1 MFCVKLGVHDYDP
14 QHPDM
19 AGVFAALGRGVPR
32 GRRLGEVHV
41 IDIAATIASLLGI
54 DPPLQSEG
62 VALLGDPE

>member
-1 MFCVKLGVHDYDP
+1 MKLGVHGYDP

-19 AGVFAALGRGVPR
+19 ACVFAALGRGVPR
-32 GRRLGEVHV
+32 GQRLGEVHV

-62 VALLGDPE
+62 VAQLGDSE